1 MFNLQERDAF
11 REIIQTYE
19 NEVTLSITSPLTA
32 HRKQPNMKELDNMMT
47 GYQKQVNSLEA
58 ELEKVR
64 AQSMQDKT
72 TIQQVRH
79 VQGHKKFI
87 LCFSDTVRV
96 TFSPPHIKNFYC
108 TSSIHTEKLSIH
120 REFPVCP
127 SFATIF
133 FVDWFL
139 QTLKVINF
147 HKLLGYIVLIA
158 FYLNIKSRPPASSSE

>member
-1 MFNLQERDAF
+1 MVGSNFLKVPADFLLMFNLQERDAF

-19 NEVTLSITSPLTA
+19 NEVTLSITSPLMA

-64 AQSMQDKT
+64 TQSMQDKT
-72 TIQQVRH
+72 TIQQVRL

-96 TFSPPHIKNFYC
+96 TFIPPRTCKI
-108 TSSIHTEKLSIH
+108 TIA
-120 REFPVCP
+120 FPV
-127 SFATIF
+127 F
-133 FVDWFL
+133 
-139 QTLKVINF
+139 TLKNCLYIMHFQFVRHLPPF
-147 HKLLGYIVLIA
+147 SLLIGYCA
-158 FYLNIKSRPPASSSE
+158 H

>member
-1 MFNLQERDAF
+1 MVGSNFLKVPADFLLMFNLQERDAF

-79 VQGHKKFI
+79 VEGHKKFI
-87 LCFSDTVRV
+87 LCFSDTRPCHLH
-96 TFSPPHIKNFYC
+96 PPAH
-108 TSSIHTEKLSIH
+108 
-120 REFPVCP
+120 
-127 SFATIF
+127 A
-133 FVDWFL
+133 
-139 QTLKVINF
+139 
-147 HKLLGYIVLIA
+147 KLLLHFQY
-158 FYLNIKSRPPASSSE
+158 SH